1 MEFASLQDLCLL
13 LISLA
18 IRRCICSERLCRLSV
33 LLQRSPASDPPLVRI
48 SISDTGLGSCI
59 EEFQNLKCP
68 VEDGIVYVR
77 TTNICDK
84 EISCYE
90 LNLKEN
96 VTTRKPILLPSN
108 IKHGVK
114 FSGTEV
120 CLSVSESVDVL
131 LEEFNCFFQKIL
143 VLKVPNI
150 AMEVMA
156 DGQDVPGSRNDA
168 VFLEKFSPSS
178 SFAASTLDHLKLGL
192 ESYVLRHGSSLACDS
207 CFPNRDNLRSGGG
220 MVCEDKHKT
229 TKLVVEAAVVTSEI
243 PNPTNNCF
251 GAGCSDTKVLCFKDF
266 APCSISEALL
276 KALTGIDWKRYGL
289 ALECAIDQ
297 RSHALLKWEHMPLS
311 FHIHIVVHCYD
322 KLVFE
327 AMPLLQKTRF
337 DKKLIRKAVKLA
349 LDDFKNKHAGV
360 LLSADTLKVLA
371 CSRRNQE
378 QLPKLASIFHLQIS
392 KFAPDLAKSI
402 AGLVLYSSDMDFK
415 EECLAILGLQ
425 PHQSEGE
432 IVGENIKKKI
442 ISAIEVND
450 RRQQG
455 TREVAPLLFEGRH
468 ELQYVDDECDED
480 GFDPMDL

>member
-1 MEFASLQDLCLL
+1 MHVLFTGARELVLTSSQSCNHGICFSSRPLPATNFFGNTEMHLLGTTLQT
-13 LISLA
+13 
-18 IRRCICSERLCRLSV
+18 LSSSAT
-33 LLQRSPASDPPLVRI
+33 LSRFRSST
-48 SISDTGLGSCI
+48 ISDTGLGSCI

-68 VEDGIVYVR
+68 VEGILAETWNGIVYVR
-77 TTNICDK
+77 TTKIADICDK

-108 IKHGVK
+108 IKH
-114 FSGTEV
+114 V

-168 VFLEKFSPSS
+168 VFLQKFSPSS

-229 TKLVVEAAVVTSEI
+229 TKLVVEAAVVTSESS
-243 PNPTNNCF
+243 NPSNNCF

-360 LLSADTLKVLA
+360 LLSADTLK
-371 CSRRNQE
+371 
-378 QLPKLASIFHLQIS
+378 IS

-455 TREVAPLLFEGRH
+455 TKEVAPLLFEGRH
-468 ELQYVDDECDED
+468 ELQFVDDECDED